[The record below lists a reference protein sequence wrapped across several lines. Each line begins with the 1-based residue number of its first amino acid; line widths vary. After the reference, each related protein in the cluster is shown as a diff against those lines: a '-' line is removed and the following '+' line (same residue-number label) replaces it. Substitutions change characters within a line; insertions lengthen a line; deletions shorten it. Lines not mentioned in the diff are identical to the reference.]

1 MAKEKKIIFSN
12 PEATIAKYSSKEV
25 FCEDAQGTVWCNDE
39 FYNNLVSPIMTYGE
53 IYIISV
59 HSPKKGDYKI
69 LLIRSDQD
77 NFQHLYD
84 KNGEFVRSSTKDIL
98 NDEGFSGIMHKLGY
112 SKPDYLTQKIKM
124 FVTGK
129 VDDSIFDSLRFL
141 EYVDIK
147 EPLGQS
153 ELVFDFS
160 EHADEVEKLFFLS
173 DYDLYYIQCALS
185 DNSNCEIGDD
195 PGFLLDDQ
203 FAEGNTIL
211 PEYFYEDNQA
221 KELAKKIYKFFKPNF
236 DFENMGGQQAREV
249 NRILVG
255 MFRDEL
261 FDFMDTQVNYADKA
275 SFVAMRKNI
284 FEDLEKIK
292 ERTGL
297 MWNPLT
303 GEVRIKLVDAF
314 AFLIQNG
321 SSYDN
326 FHDAV
331 STFFER
337 ANFGISGYNEDRW
350 DFFNEDNFDT
360 EGFSNEVLPI
370 LEEIFNKINSPKVRD
385 SLGVY
390 KFIADNS
397 DYRGEMKNP
406 TTGVSYRIDKID
418 YENGTI
424 SFSKWGEWRPKQ
436 TTMTNQEFVDWMTN
450 EKLNLESYSIL
461 LSLQQILSDDPR
473 KNRLT

>member
-1 MAKEKKIIFSN
+1 
-12 PEATIAKYSSKEV
+12 
-25 FCEDAQGTVWCNDE
+25 
-39 FYNNLVSPIMTYGE
+39 
-53 IYIISV
+53 
-59 HSPKKGDYKI
+59 
-69 LLIRSDQD
+69 
-77 NFQHLYD
+77 
-84 KNGEFVRSSTKDIL
+84 
-98 NDEGFSGIMHKLGY
+98 
-112 SKPDYLTQKIKM
+112 
-124 FVTGK
+124 
-129 VDDSIFDSLRFL
+129 
-141 EYVDIK
+141 
-147 EPLGQS
+147 
-153 ELVFDFS
+153 
-160 EHADEVEKLFFLS
+160 
-173 DYDLYYIQCALS
+173 
-185 DNSNCEIGDD
+185 
-195 PGFLLDDQ
+195 
-203 FAEGNTIL
+203 
-211 PEYFYEDNQA
+211 
-221 KELAKKIYKFFKPNF
+221 
-236 DFENMGGQQAREV
+236 
-249 NRILVG
+249 
-255 MFRDEL
+255 
-261 FDFMDTQVNYADKA
+261 
-275 SFVAMRKNI
+275 
-284 FEDLEKIK
+284 
-292 ERTGL
+292 L
-297 MWNPLT
+297 MWNPLS

-314 AFLIQNG
+314 TFLIQND
-321 SSYDN
+321 SSHHN
-326 FHDAV
+326 FHDVV

-360 EGFSNEVLPI
+360 KGFSNEVLPI